1 MKTRRS
7 FLKGLVG
14 ALTLVT
20 TTSYAWPVDA
30 GEPPV
35 HLVLVVAKDSPV
47 SNISF
52 YDLKRLYLGER
63 LNVADKRLIAL
74 NLVPQ
79 TPERER
85 FDKAVLNMSPE
96 VVARYWIDR
105 KIRGDSGPPKTI
117 DSADLLQRVVT
128 RLDGSIGYAP
138 TTAIRPDVK
147 AIHIDGK
154 GPSDSGYPL

>member
-1 MKTRRS
+1 MRTKRS
-7 FLKGLVG
+7 FRNGVVC
-14 ALTLVT
+14 ALTLAT

-79 TPERER
+79 TRERET
-85 FDKAVLNMSPE
+85 FDKAVPNMSPE
-96 VVARYWIDR
+96 SVARYWIDR
-105 KIRGDSGPPKTI
+105 KIRGDSGPPKAI
-117 DSADLLQRVVT
+117 DSADLLQRVVK
-128 RLDGSIGYAP
+128 RLDGAIGYVPAN
-138 TTAIRPDVK
+138 ALRPDVK
-147 AIHIDGK
+147 AIRIDGK
-154 GPSDSGYPL
+154 GPNDSGYPL